1 MMPVRSFR
9 SAHEGVAT
17 PWVRSGA
24 RSALVLVLWMGACA
38 LPPRTPPPE
47 TNSSTLNVGFRDYDN
62 HTAVD
67 LRHQPGVGV
76 MTVPASA
83 TSVWGVLPAVFEQL
97 EIDVNVVQAED
108 GIMGN
113 DGYRARRIEG
123 QRLSRWLDCGRG
135 PVQANADEYQVTLT
149 VIVQLLVAQA
159 GTTLRTTVDAYARE
173 RGVSGGA
180 IHCLSWGNLERR
192 IPQLV
197 MERLG
202 VEAP

>member
-1 MMPVRSFR
+1 MMQARSFR
-9 SAHEGVAT
+9 RARRRAAAPGALSVAW
-17 PWVRSGA
+17 P
-24 RSALVLVLWMGACA
+24 ALVLVLWTSACA
-38 LPPRTPPPE
+38 TPPRNPPPE

-83 TSVWGVLPAVFEQL
+83 TAVWAVLPGVFEQL
-97 EIDVNVVQAED
+97 QIDVSLVEADE

-149 VIVQLLVAQA
+149 VIVQLLVARG

-173 RGVSGGA
+173 RGVSSGP